1 VTGVE
6 IISHCLVIV
15 LHCVIKI
22 RRKFTST

>member
-15 LHCVIKI
+15 LHVIKI